1 MNYLTSYKSNKNIIY
16 SYKYHII
23 WCTKFRRDLLK
34 EQVDIDLKNIILEIS
49 KKLRVEVIEI
59 EIMPDHVHLLVD
71 VDPQFG
77 VHKYIK
83 NVKGASSKLLR
94 DKYKELRSRVPT
106 LWTNSYFISTVGGV
120 TLDVVKKYIE
130 EQKNV

>member
-1 MNYLTSYKSNKNIIY
+1 MK
-16 SYKYHII
+16 
-23 WCTKFRRDLLK
+23 
-34 EQVDIDLKNIILEIS
+34 
-49 KKLRVEVIEI
+49 VEVIEI

-83 NVKGASSKLLR
+83 HIKGASSKILR
-94 DKYKELRSRVPT
+94 DKYRELRSRVPT
-106 LWTNSYFISTVGGV
+106 LWTNSYFVSTVGGV

-130 EQKNV
+130 DQKNV

>member
-16 SYKYHII
+16 SCKYHII

-49 KKLRVEVIEI
+49 KKLKVEVIEV
-59 EIMPDHVHLLVD
+59 EILPDHVHLLVD

-94 DKYKELRSRVPT
+94 DKSV
-106 LWTNSYFISTVGGV
+106 SFFSISLKLAIDILLISFFVSFSV
-120 TLDVVKKYIE
+120 ISASDSIFENKS
-130 EQKNV
+130 N

>member
-16 SYKYHII
+16 SCKYHII

-34 EQVDIDLKNIILEIS
+34 EQVDIDLKNIIFEIS
-49 KKLRVEVIEI
+49 KKLKVEVIEI

-83 NVKGASSKLLR
+83 NVKGSSSKLLR

-130 EQKNV
+130 DQKNV